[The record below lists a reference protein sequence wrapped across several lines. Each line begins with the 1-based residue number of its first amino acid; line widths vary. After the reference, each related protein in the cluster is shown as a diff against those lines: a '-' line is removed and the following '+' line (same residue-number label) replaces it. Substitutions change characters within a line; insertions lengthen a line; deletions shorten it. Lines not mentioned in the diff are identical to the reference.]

1 MQIVVN
7 IYEKWFFHSVIE
19 INQQEMPYN
28 TFMKYR
34 KKSAWL
40 KKI

>member
-1 MQIVVN
+1 MRSD
-7 IYEKWFFHSVIE
+7 FLHSVIE

-28 TFMKYR
+28 TFMKY
-34 KKSAWL
+34 KKNQHDW